1 MNYNILNDYIVK
13 IPKNNPY
20 NRPKIESIKIIIS
33 NNNLVDNAKLI
44 IPLINTSLS
53 ITGQYPSII
62 KAQKSVASF
71 KLRKGSPVGLITTV
85 RGDKLENYLK
95 VLNSYILPRIATTKT
110 YKNLAFTT
118 SKNSTLTLGI
128 NNLGWYTYITPL
140 EENLLNSIKV
150 NINGAPYNWG
160 GYNQVLQSYVI
171 PRQYKG
177 KLAGEISQKIHKY
190 YLSTLYFP
198 MG

>member
-1 MNYNILNDYIVK
+1 MNYNIINDYIVK

-20 NRPKIESIKIIIS
+20 NRPKIESIKVIVS
-33 NNNLVDNAKLI
+33 NNNLVENAKLI

-71 KLRKGSPVGLITTV
+71 KLRKGSPVGLITTI
-85 RGDKLENYLK
+85 RGEKLENYLK

-118 SKNSTLTLGI
+118 SKNSTLTLGV

-140 EENLLNSIKV
+140 EETLLNTIKV
-150 NINGAPYNWG
+150 NISGAPYNWG
-160 GYNQVLQSYVI
+160 GYNQVTQSYAI
-171 PRQYKG
+171 PKQYKG
-177 KLAGEISQKIHKY
+177 QLEISQKIHKY
-190 YLSTLYFP
+190 YLSSLYFP